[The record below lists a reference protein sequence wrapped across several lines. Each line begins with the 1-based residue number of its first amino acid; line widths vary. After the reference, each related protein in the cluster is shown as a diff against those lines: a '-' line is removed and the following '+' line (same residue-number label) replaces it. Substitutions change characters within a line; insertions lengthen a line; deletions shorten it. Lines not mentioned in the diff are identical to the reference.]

1 VICLIGGKKTAV
13 FGENNR
19 PVFCVLYVAIFLECP
34 SFDYSFRFSP
44 TFIPKDVNVRVL
56 VAVKT
61 LDMSPP
67 TTTLAKDKPNIVYYG
82 NCNEHQNTD

>member
-1 VICLIGGKKTAV
+1 MVSWLFGGVNVAHISGLWLRFSFLYFFCLS
-13 FGENNR
+13 

-56 VAVKT
+56 VAVIT
-61 LDMSPP
+61 
-67 TTTLAKDKPNIVYYG
+67 NII
-82 NCNEHQNTD
+82 D